1 MTEKAHKKLGLWML
15 IALVAGNMVGSGI
28 FLLPPSLAHIGSI
41 SILSW
46 CLTACGAFLLAT
58 VFSKMS
64 LLIPKIGG
72 PYAYT
77 QAAFGNFIG
86 FQTAYSY
93 WVYLWVGNAA
103 VAVAMVGY
111 LAVFW
116 PMLHQPITAS
126 MVAISAIWLLT
137 FVNVRGVHSAGIVQ
151 IIITVIK
158 YIPIIL
164 VILLGGLY
172 FHPEYLTQSFNVSQQ
187 SNFSALSNAA
197 TLTLWSFVGVKSAT
211 VTSGYIENPK
221 RNIPLATLLGTL
233 IAAVI
238 YISSCTIIMGM
249 IPASLLAKSTSPF
262 AAAAEIIFGPW
273 GKWFIAAGA
282 ALSCFGCLNGWILLQ
297 GQVPMAASE
306 DKLFPGIFAKR
317 NKANVPAAG
326 LVITS
331 ILTSILLLLTSDTNL
346 VMQFHM
352 LILTATFAALI
363 LYFYTAIAEVIVLKQ
378 QKNTIK
384 GKIHLIVAL
393 LAALYVYWAIFGAGA
408 KIIFYTLILIF
419 TSVPLYAWICWR
431 NKGVK
436 SHLATFK

>member
-1 MTEKAHKKLGLWML
+1 MNEKAHKKLGLWML
-15 IALVAGNMVGSGI
+15 IALVAGNLVGSGI
-28 FLLPPSLAHIGSI
+28 FLLPASLANIGSI

-77 QAAFGNFIG
+77 QSAFGDFIG

-93 WVYLWVGNAA
+93 WIYIWVGNAA
-103 VAVAMVGY
+103 IALAMVGY

-116 PMLHQPITAS
+116 PMLHQPIIATT
-126 MVAISAIWLLT
+126 VAISTIWLLT
-137 FVNVRGVHSAGIVQ
+137 LVNMRGVHSAGKVQ

-164 VILLGGLY
+164 IILLGGLY
-172 FHPEYLTQSFNVSQQ
+172 FHSEYLTQSFNVSHH

-197 TLTLWSFVGVKSAT
+197 TLTLWSFVGVESAT
-211 VTSGYIENPK
+211 VTSRYIDNPK
-221 RNIPLATLLGTL
+221 RNIPLATLFGTL
-233 IAAVI
+233 IAAIV
-238 YISSCTIIMGM
+238 YIASCTIIMGM
-249 IPASLLAKSTSPF
+249 IPASILAKSTSPF

-273 GKWFIAAGA
+273 GKWLIAAGA

-306 DKLFPGIFAKR
+306 DKLFPSIFAKCNR
-317 NKANVPAAG
+317 ANVPVIG
-326 LVITS
+326 IVITS
-331 ILTSILLLLTSDTNL
+331 ILTSILLLSTSTTNL
-346 VMQFHM
+346 VQRFH
-352 LILTATFAALI
+352 IFVLTATFAALI
-363 LYFYTAIAEVIVLKQ
+363 LYFYTSIAEVIVLKQ

-384 GKIHLIVAL
+384 ERVHLIVAL
-393 LAALYVYWAIFGAGA
+393 LAALYAYWAIFGAGA
-408 KIIFYTLILIF
+408 QIIFYTLILVF
-419 TSVPLYAWICWR
+419 TSVPLYAWTCWR
-431 NKGVK
+431 KTVNYDK
-436 SHLATFK
+436 ANR